1 MAKCY
6 KFSITNTATTWVTIG
21 YHNCD
26 SNLVVSQDEL
36 YPGQTKYVWA
46 YENTVTSA
54 FQNGYNINNDTL
66 NPPILNVVA
75 ETTESTLIVSS
86 PSGSTEY
93 YYTVFNYRT
102 NTSTGLVGLELDNTV
117 WDNWENYPLTNSGY
131 ALFFRDNSNNV
142 IIHFMDYTGN
152 IIDTYSANTG
162 NNNYDVL
169 DGKIVYFDDIQN
181 GIMKYFDGKTVR
193 TYTYNSSDAEVYVQ
207 WDLDAVTSDNCF
219 VILEYSNSANT
230 DTLKVINGST
240 VTSFKTIDRNTS
252 QYINDCYIYNNGNFI
267 AVGTYDDGPNGYVNF
282 EFYSTSGTLLE
293 TVDLS
298 GTRYTERDIFFYGT
312 NKFGMIT
319 WDYYDNN
326 TDYIIASFDGR
337 SNTLL
342 STTHERG
349 ANYVSHN
356 TYSQSNGIGPE
367 SYLSE
372 SFFITLYHNTAY
384 NNDIYTTD
392 YFDIVKVFDKA
403 TSIGVYT
410 FVEDGTAYYANC
422 IELGNNAL
430 FFPIYDGENSL
441 TMRTIT
447 SSGNVDVNISTGT
460 TYYDYWCSSF
470 GNYSFIL
477 PWSGNTNEGGVMYIF
492 NTDGTLFT
500 EVTIDAT
507 SGGWNYEITSDI
519 FMYIHNDAG
528 IVKYFNKNKV
538 LTTISGNYDSYETYD
553 SYFKSNFKDESSILI
568 YNNMTG
574 AARIINPRNVSKQFT
589 LPDNLDYSI
598 KVGRNSVMFTYINS
612 STEFVNI
619 AVYDLDGNLLNNI
632 TTTDT
637 TWDDYDELINDRG
650 YVQSWS
656 TNDAVGNIRMITPNL
671 IQFSIVTNVD
681 NAWYTFNDYVWW
693 Y

>member
-1 MAKCY
+1 
-6 KFSITNTATTWVTIG
+6 
-21 YHNCD
+21 
-26 SNLVVSQDEL
+26 
-36 YPGQTKYVWA
+36 
-46 YENTVTSA
+46 
-54 FQNGYNINNDTL
+54 
-66 NPPILNVVA
+66 
-75 ETTESTLIVSS
+75 VSS

-102 NTSTGLVGLELDNTV
+102 NRSTGLIGLELDRNV
-117 WDNWENYPLTNSGY
+117 WSNWDNNPLTNSGY
-131 ALFFRDNSNNV
+131 VLFFGDSSDNV
-142 IIHFMDYTGN
+142 IVHFMDYTGN

-169 DGKIVYFDDIQN
+169 DGKIVYFDDRTN
-181 GIMKYFDGKTVR
+181 GIFKYFDGKTVR
-193 TYTYNSSDAEVYVQ
+193 TYTYNSSDLSISIQ
-207 WDLDAVTSDNCF
+207 WDWDAVTSDDCF
-219 VILEYSNSANT
+219 AIMEHSTSANT

-240 VTSFKTIDRNTS
+240 ITDIKTVSNGSDIYMYDV
-252 QYINDCYIYNNGNFI
+252 YLYNDGNFI
-267 AVGTYDDGPNGYVNF
+267 AVGTYDDGVNNRYINY
-282 EFYSTSGTLLE
+282 EFYSTSGTLLD
-293 TVDLS
+293 TLVLS
-298 GTRYTERDIFFYGT
+298 GEQYTDRTVFFYGT
-312 NKFGMIT
+312 NKFGLIT
-319 WDYYDNN
+319 YDYYDSNV
-326 TDYIIASFDGR
+326 DYIIASFDGR

-349 ANYVSHN
+349 TNYQSYD
-356 TYSQSNGIGPE
+356 TYHQTNGIWPN

-372 SFFITLYHNTAY
+372 SFFVTLYHNTAY

-410 FVEDGTAYYANC
+410 FVEDGTAYYADC

-460 TYYDYWCSSF
+460 TYNSYYCSSF
-470 GNYSFIL
+470 GNYSWII
-477 PWSGNTNEGGVMYIF
+477 PWTGNTNEGGIMYIF

-507 SGGWNYEITSDI
+507 GGGWSYQYTSDI
-519 FMYIHNDAG
+519 FMYIHYDAG

-538 LTTISGNYDSYETYD
+538 LTTISGNFNNYETYD
-553 SYFKSNFKDESSILI
+553 DYFKSNFKYESSILI
-568 YNNMTG
+568 YNDMTG
-574 AARIINPRNVSKQFT
+574 AARIINPRSVSKQFT

-637 TWDDYDELINDRG
+637 SWNYDELINDRG

-693 Y
+693 D

>member
-21 YHNCD
+21 YHSCE
-26 SNLVVSQDEL
+26 SNLVVSQEEL
-36 YPGQTKYVWA
+36 FPGQTKYVYA

-66 NPPILNVVA
+66 NPPILNVIA
-75 ETTESTLIVSS
+75 ETTESELIVSN

-102 NTSTGLVGLELDNTV
+102 NRSTGLIGLELDRNV
-117 WDNWENYPLTNSGY
+117 WSNWHNYPLTNSGY
-131 ALFFRDNSNNV
+131 VLFFGDSSDNV
-142 IIHFMDYTGN
+142 IVHFMDYTGN

-162 NNNYDVL
+162 NNDYDDL
-169 DGKIVYFDDIQN
+169 DGKIVYFDDRTN
-181 GIMKYFDGKTVR
+181 GLFKYFDGKTVR
-193 TYTYNSSDAEVYVQ
+193 TYTYDSSDLSISIQ
-207 WDLDAVTSDNCF
+207 WDWDAVTSDDYF
-219 VILEYSNSANT
+219 AFIQHSTSANT

-240 VTSFKTIDRNTS
+240 ITDIKTVDRS
-252 QYINDCYIYNNGNFI
+252 GPSYISDVFLYNNGNFI
-267 AVGTYDDGPNGYVNF
+267 VLSIYNSGYTSF
-282 EFYSTSGTLLE
+282 EFYTTSGTLLD
-293 TVDLS
+293 TLDLT
-298 GTRYTERDIFFYGT
+298 GEQYDYRNAFFYGT
-312 NKFGMIT
+312 NKFGLIIFNYFDSNV
-319 WDYYDNN
+319 DYV
-326 TDYIIASFDGR
+326 IASFDGR

-342 STTHERG
+342 TTTHQRG
-349 ANYVSHN
+349 TNYDSFN
-356 TYSQSNGIGPE
+356 TYSQSNGIEPK

-384 NNDIYTTD
+384 NNGIYTTD

-403 TSIGVYT
+403 TNIGVYT
-410 FVEDGTAYYANC
+410 FVEDGTSYYANC

-441 TMRTIT
+441 TMKTIT

-460 TYYDYWCSSF
+460 TYYSYWCNSF

-477 PWSGNTNEGGVMYIF
+477 PWSGNTNEGGIMYVF

-507 SGGWNYEITSDI
+507 SGGWDYTLTSDI
-519 FMYIHNDAG
+519 FMYIHYDAG
-528 IVKYFNKNKV
+528 IVKYFNKTNKV
-538 LTTISGNYDSYETYD
+538 LTTISGDYNNYET
-553 SYFKSNFKDESSILI
+553 SYNYVKTNFKYESSILI
-568 YNNMTG
+568 YNDVTG
-574 AARIINPRNVSKQFT
+574 AARIINPRSVSKQFT
-589 LPDNLDYSI
+589 LPDNLDYSVR
-598 KVGRNSVMFTYINS
+598 VGRNSVMFTYINS

-619 AVYDLDGNLLNNI
+619 AVYDLDGKLLNNI
-632 TTTDT
+632 TTTDS
-637 TWDDYDELINDRG
+637 TWNYNDLINDRG

-671 IQFSIVTNVD
+671 IQFSTVTD
-681 NAWYTFNDYVWW
+681 LGTTSRTFNDIIWW
-693 Y
+693 WC

>member
-36 YPGQTKYVWA
+36 APGQTKYVWA

-54 FQNGYNINNDTL
+54 FKNGYNVNNDTL

-75 ETTESTLIVSS
+75 ETTESALIVSS

-102 NTSTGLVGLELDNTV
+102 NTSTGLVGLDLDRTV
-117 WDNWENYPLTNSGY
+117 WNNWDNYPLTNSGY
-131 ALFFRDNSNNV
+131 VLFFGDNSDNI

-162 NNNYDVL
+162 NNNYDDL
-169 DGKIVYFDDIQN
+169 DGKIVYFDDRTN
-181 GIMKYFDGKTVR
+181 GLFKYFDGKTVR
-193 TYTYNSSDAEVYVQ
+193 TYTYDSSDLSISIQ
-207 WDLDAVTSDNCF
+207 WDWDAVTSNDCF
-219 VILEYSNSANT
+219 AIMEHSTSANT

-240 VTSFKTIDRNTS
+240 ITDIKTVNNGSDL
-252 QYINDCYIYNNGNFI
+252 YMNDVYLYNNGNFI
-267 AVGTYDDGPNGYVNF
+267 AVGTYDDDNSEYVNF
-282 EFYSTSGTLLE
+282 EFYSTSGTLLD
-293 TVDLS
+293 TLS
-298 GTRYTERDIFFYGT
+298 FSGAQYTTRDIFFYGT
-312 NKFGMIT
+312 NKFGLII
-319 WDYYDNN
+319 YGNN
-326 TDYIIASFDGR
+326 PSVDYIIASFDGR

-349 ANYVSHN
+349 TNYDEFN
-356 TYSQSNGIGPE
+356 TYSNDKGIGPD
-367 SYLSE
+367 SSKSE
-372 SFFITLYHNTAY
+372 SLFITLGNTTSY
-384 NNDIYTTD
+384 NNGVYVTD
-392 YFDIVKVFDKA
+392 YFDIVKIFDRA
-403 TSIGVYT
+403 TSISVYT
-410 FVEDGTAYYANC
+410 FVSGGTANYV
-422 IELGNNAL
+422 NNIVVENNTL
-430 FFPIYDGENSL
+430 FFPINDGEGGL
-441 TMRTIT
+441 TMLSIT
-447 SSGNVDVNISTGT
+447 PSGNVTHDIGSIGD
-460 TYYDYWCSSF
+460 YYNYWSGSF
-470 GNYSFIL
+470 GDYSFLL
-477 PWSGNTNEGGVMYIF
+477 PWTGNTNEGGIMYVF

-507 SGGWNYEITSDI
+507 SGGWDYDYTSDI
-519 FMYIHNDAG
+519 FMYIHYDAG

-538 LTTISGNYDSYETYD
+538 LTTISGNFNSYET
-553 SYFKSNFKDESSILI
+553 SNNYFKSNFKYESSILI
-568 YNNMTG
+568 YNDMTG

-637 TWDDYDELINDRG
+637 TWNYNELINDRG

-693 Y
+693 D

>member
-21 YHNCD
+21 YHSCD
-26 SNLVVSQDEL
+26 SNLVVSQEEL
-36 YPGQTKYVWA
+36 FPGQTKYVWA

-66 NPPILNVVA
+66 NPPILNVIA

-102 NTSTGLVGLELDNTV
+102 NRSTGLIGLELDRNV
-117 WDNWENYPLTNSGY
+117 WSNWDNYPLTNSGY
-131 ALFFRDNSNNV
+131 VLFFGDSSDNV
-142 IIHFMDYTGN
+142 IVHFMDYTGN
-152 IIDTYSANTG
+152 IIDTYSANTSY
-162 NNNYDVL
+162 YDYDDL
-169 DGKIVYFDDIQN
+169 DGKIVYFDDRTN
-181 GIMKYFDGKTVR
+181 GLFKYFDGKNVR
-193 TYTYNSSDAEVYVQ
+193 TYTYDSSDLSISIQ
-207 WDLDAVTSDNCF
+207 WDWDAVTSNDCF
-219 VILEYSNSANT
+219 AIMEHSTSANT

-240 VTSFKTIDRNTS
+240 ITDIKTIDRSGTS
-252 QYINDCYIYNNGNFI
+252 YISDVFLYNNGNFI
-267 AVGTYDDGPNGYVNF
+267 VLSIYDISGYTSF
-282 EFYSTSGTLLE
+282 EFYTTSGTLLD
-293 TVDLS
+293 TLDLT
-298 GTRYTERDIFFYGT
+298 GEQYDYRNVFFYGT
-312 NKFGMIT
+312 NKFGLIIFN
-319 WDYYDNN
+319 DFDSNI
-326 TDYIIASFDGR
+326 DYIIASFDGR

-349 ANYVSHN
+349 TNYQGYN
-356 TYSQSNGIGPE
+356 TYSQSKGIGPDSSQAE
-367 SYLSE
+367 SL
-372 SFFITLYHNTAY
+372 FITLYHEIETSYEVVITDYLDIIKIFDNTTSIDTYTFTSGVTAY
-384 NNDIYTTD
+384 HVNCVEVENNT
-392 YFDIVKVFDKA
+392 
-403 TSIGVYT
+403 
-410 FVEDGTAYYANC
+410 
-422 IELGNNAL
+422 L
-430 FFPIYDGENSL
+430 FFPIYDVEDSL
-441 TMRTIT
+441 TMMSIT
-447 SSGNVDVNISTGT
+447 PSGNVDYNVSTGI
-460 TYYDYWCSSF
+460 TYYSYWCGSF
-470 GNYSFIL
+470 GDYSYLL
-477 PWSGNTNEGGVMYIF
+477 PWTGNTNEGGIMYIF

-507 SGGWNYEITSDI
+507 SGGWEYDYTSDI
-519 FMYIHNDAG
+519 FMYIHYDAG

-538 LTTISGNYDSYETYD
+538 LTTISGNFNSYET
-553 SYFKSNFKDESSILI
+553 SNNYFKSNFKYESSILI
-568 YNNMTG
+568 YNDMTG

-598 KVGRNSVMFTYINS
+598 RVGRNSVMFTYINS

-637 TWDDYDELINDRG
+637 TWNDNYLINDRG

-693 Y
+693 ND